1 MQNNIDDILIKLFK
15 VTKKQVKVKVIKKTV
30 KKGMSKMEYL
40 TNTEELMMKCIWN
53 YGKEMP
59 FLRMGEELKDKF
71 HKEYKRTSIRTY
83 LFRLEDKGYIKVEKR
98 GRKAYINALI
108 DETTYKTEKAASML
122 DEWFDGSAKELFSAL
137 NQKIPKEDQ
146 ESLKDMLDEMD
157 FK

>member
-1 MQNNIDDILIKLFK
+1 
-15 VTKKQVKVKVIKKTV
+15 
-30 KKGMSKMEYL
+30 MEYL

-83 LFRLEDKGYIKVEKR
+83 LFRLEDTGYIKVEKR

-122 DEWFDGSAKELFSAL
+122 DEWFDGSAK
-137 NQKIPKEDQ
+137 
-146 ESLKDMLDEMD
+146 
-157 FK
+157 

>member
-1 MQNNIDDILIKLFK
+1 
-15 VTKKQVKVKVIKKTV
+15 
-30 KKGMSKMEYL
+30 MEYL

-83 LFRLEDKGYIKVEKR
+83 LFRLEDKGYI
-98 GRKAYINALI
+98 NALI

>member
-1 MQNNIDDILIKLFK
+1 M
-15 VTKKQVKVKVIKKTV
+15 
-30 KKGMSKMEYL
+30 
-40 TNTEELMMKCIWN
+40 
-53 YGKEMP
+53 
-59 FLRMGEELKDKF
+59 
-71 HKEYKRTSIRTY
+71 
-83 LFRLEDKGYIKVEKR
+83 FRLEDKGYSKVEKR

>member
-1 MQNNIDDILIKLFK
+1 
-15 VTKKQVKVKVIKKTV
+15 
-30 KKGMSKMEYL
+30 MSKMEYL
-40 TNTEELMMKCIWN
+40 TNTEELMMKRIWN

>member
-1 MQNNIDDILIKLFK
+1 MCKNTDINKEFFDVIIRLKRQSHANIKLKDLYASELMGLRIIYKLKMMQDDNSIGVKTSDIGNYLFM
-15 VTKKQVKVKVIKKTV
+15 KKSAT
-30 KKGMSKMEYL
+30 SKML
-40 TNTEELMMKCIWN
+40 NN
-53 YGKEMP
+53 
-59 FLRMGEELKDKF
+59 
-71 HKEYKRTSIRTY
+71 
-83 LFRLEDKGYIKVEKR
+83 LEDKGYIKVEKR

>member
-1 MQNNIDDILIKLFK
+1 
-15 VTKKQVKVKVIKKTV
+15 
-30 KKGMSKMEYL
+30 MEYL

-146 ESLKDMLDEMD
+146 ESLKEFLGAFEAEELKMYNLPAMRTEI
-157 FK
+157 KGPAAIIIPIAIYA

>member
-1 MQNNIDDILIKLFK
+1 MR
-15 VTKKQVKVKVIKKTV
+15 
-30 KKGMSKMEYL
+30 KMEYL

-71 HKEYKRTSIRTY
+71 HKE
-83 LFRLEDKGYIKVEKR
+83 YIKVEKR